1 MRLPRK
7 TLWARAQVARVPDAA
22 WSTTWCMLCSFRGG
36 ARLGRMRRS
45 ASRARAGLVPRGRD
59 CDLSHP
65 RTDVR
70 PKAVPGLFSSS
81 RWTFDYAYCDFD
93 LRLNS
98 ALEFTRKINASQKVQ
113 KSCRPCENAVGHMEM
128 TSARAGRRFS
138 GVSGRNR
145 VGGVLEGM
153 GSAFQGPVAA
163 K

>member
-1 MRLPRK
+1 
-7 TLWARAQVARVPDAA
+7 
-22 WSTTWCMLCSFRGG
+22 
-36 ARLGRMRRS
+36 
-45 ASRARAGLVPRGRD
+45 
-59 CDLSHP
+59 
-65 RTDVR
+65 
-70 PKAVPGLFSSS
+70 VPGLFSSS